1 MIKVDS
7 NKTIRLNRGDS
18 GTLIFNATI
27 EQTGDSYTFQ
37 IGDVVRLNVTKANK
51 ENEVVLSKDVTV
63 DEEVT
68 SIEMP
73 LDSTDTKIG
82 DVINRPIT
90 YWYDVELNPD
100 ANSTTIIGYDEDGP
114 KLFIL
119 DPESSKEG

>member
-1 MIKVDS
+1 MIKVD
-7 NKTIRLNRGDS
+7 NEKTIRVNRGDS
-18 GTLIFNATI
+18 GTLIFSANV
-27 EQTGDSYTFQ
+27 EQTGDTYEFQ
-37 IGDVVRLNVTKANK
+37 VGDIVRLNVTKANK
-51 ENEVVLSKDVTV
+51 ENEVVLSKDVTIS
-63 DEEVT
+63 EVST
-68 SIEMP
+68 TVELP

-100 ANSTTIIGYDEDGP
+100 SNSTTIIGYDEDGP